1 MHLPSSLTQDAASP
15 NYTNLVELI
24 ALTNCFKIVSAYKRD
39 KIKHVHK
46 RRVFEPK
53 RHAFVNIRTL
63 GEGGEK

>member
-1 MHLPSSLTQDAASP
+1 MHFPPSLTQDATSP

-24 ALTNCFKIVSAYKRD
+24 ELINCFKIVSAYKRD

-53 RHAFVNIRTL
+53 RHAFVNIRAL
-63 GEGGEK
+63 REGGEK